1 MLTLLSQYLNGS
13 YEIVEHAGPKTW
25 VVKDKT
31 DKKYLDLELRLK
43 AIKAHFLTILLFD
56 SKIHC
61 KSIPKKE
68 QKSTRLFRFEQSLA
82 T

>member
-43 AIKAHFLTILLFD
+43 TIKAHF
-56 SKIHC
+56 
-61 KSIPKKE
+61 
-68 QKSTRLFRFEQSLA
+68 
-82 T
+82 